1 MDEIPARLPRVV
13 GAAGVARGGDR
24 MSTLAADHAVCAEL
38 LRRSGSSFHLPIR
51 LLPAEKR
58 RGTTALYA
66 FCRRADDIVDDA
78 SDAAVARSRL
88 DAFEGALD
96 AALAGATPA
105 AGPVDDVVLR
115 ALVDTVRRF
124 AVPVEHLHE
133 IIAGVRMDLD
143 RAAYG
148 TFAEVELYCRRV
160 AGAVGLAAI
169 HIWGFRTPEAIPAS
183 HACGL
188 AFQLTNIL
196 RDIPEDLGRGRIYL
210 PLEDFVACGC
220 TPDELR
226 AGRIHD
232 GFRQLAALGL
242 SRADSAYRQAR
253 PLDGML
259 STDGR
264 IVFRAM
270 FGVYRAMLA
279 AVRRAR
285 EGIFTRRVKP
295 SRPVLV
301 GSAVATLL
309 AFPLS
314 VMVSRYASGELAQT
328 AH

>member
-1 MDEIPARLPRVV
+1 MNA
-13 GAAGVARGGDR
+13 
-24 MSTLAADHAVCAEL
+24 LAADHAACAEL
-38 LRRSGSSFHLPIR
+38 LRGSGSNFDLPIR

-78 SDAAVARSRL
+78 TDATAARARL
-88 DAFEGALD
+88 DAFENSL
-96 AALAGATPA
+96 AAAVAGAPA
-105 AGPVDDVVLR
+105 DDAVIR

-124 AVPVEHLHE
+124 AVPVVHLHE

-143 RAAYG
+143 QQAYA
-148 TFAEVELYCRRV
+148 TFADVEQYCRRV

-210 PLEDFVACGC
+210 PFEDFAACGC
-220 TPDELR
+220 TPGDLR
-226 AGRIHD
+226 AGRIGG
-232 GFRQLAALGL
+232 GFRQLASLNLA
-242 SRADSAYRQAR
+242 RADASYREAR
-253 PLDGML
+253 SLDGML

-270 FGVYRAMLA
+270 FGVYRAMLE
-279 AVRRAR
+279 AVRRAGV
-285 EGIFTRRVKP
+285 GIFTSRVRP
-295 SRPVLV
+295 SRPLLL
-301 GSAVATLL
+301 GSAVATVLAGTRRRRFLL
-309 AFPLS
+309 
-314 VMVSRYASGELAQT
+314 
-328 AH
+328 